1 MGLKLPRTQGT
12 SELSVYSLS
21 ALNIVLSSCSYCLS
35 PFAVIYTLISGI
47 ASLCL
52 LCKCP
57 EKRTPKLESLAS
69 HFKRNQFNG
78 RSPACLRCSRSS
90 HDAAS
95 YAIAELFSGH
105 IATGM
110 IALVSFRVAAILRLS
125 RCSSNLQLVGLAKLQ
140 ISRWDALCS
149 ECRTFDQGLTLT
161 D

>member
-105 IATGM
+105 IATVIYNLSGSRNCKFLVGM
-110 IALVSFRVAAILRLS
+110 LCVLNVSNMVTLIAPDSASSALRL
-125 RCSSNLQLVGLAKLQ
+125 
-140 ISRWDALCS
+140 
-149 ECRTFDQGLTLT
+149 
-161 D
+161 